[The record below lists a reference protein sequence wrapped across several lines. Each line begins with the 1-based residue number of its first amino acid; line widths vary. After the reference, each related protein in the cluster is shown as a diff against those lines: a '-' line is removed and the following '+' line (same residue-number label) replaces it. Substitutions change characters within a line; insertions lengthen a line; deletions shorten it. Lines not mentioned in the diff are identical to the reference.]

1 MSAPQRPLR
10 RGQPVVALVL
20 LLSLWVGAR
29 SMVWAA
35 SGPDRAEP
43 GTAASL
49 ALTGGIGPASS
60 ARTQPD
66 ASPAGALPHA
76 PQTAPPA
83 DAGPAAALVPVAPPV
98 WPDAQ
103 AGLEARPLAPAVPDP
118 ALAGG
123 VTPVPVSPP
132 PTAAVPPRIAGGHQL
147 LWMAALSQLPMPE
160 LQGSSQPLRSLA
172 APTVSA
178 AARKTRW
185 SADAWLMLR
194 RGGNGFNLPGAGLPG
209 ASLPVGAYGASQAG
223 AVIRYRLAPSSPLRP
238 ALYLRATSA
247 LHAPRGE
254 ELAGGL
260 TLRPVPRLPVAAMI
274 EARATRTMTG
284 TVVRP
289 AAALVSELP
298 PVALPGGLRGEAYVQ
313 AGYVGGRDATLFVDG
328 QGRIERRLISTGRWE
343 LRAGA
348 GTWGGAQRGAK
359 RLDVGPTATLAVPL
373 GPVGGR
379 LSADWRFRVLGNA
392 APSSGPA
399 ITLSAGF

>member
-35 SGPDRAEP
+35 SSPAHPAEADRASTY
-43 GTAASL
+43 GL
-49 ALTGGIGPASS
+49 AGRFA
-60 ARTQPD
+60 PD
-66 ASPAGALPHA
+66 AAPARQPEALQSGEASPQFHPVLPPEPTVA
-76 PQTAPPA
+76 VP
-83 DAGPAAALVPVAPPV
+83 LVPVAPPV
-98 WPDAQ
+98 WPEPQ
-103 AGLEARPLAPAVPDP
+103 ARS
-118 ALAGG
+118 ALDR
-123 VTPVPVSPP
+123 TVPVSPNP
-132 PTAAVPPRIAGGHQL
+132 ASAPAPAPAPASAPTSVAVAPRIAGGHQL
-147 LWMAALSQLPMPE
+147 LWMAALSQLPMPA
-160 LQGSSQPLRSLA
+160 LQEASPSPLA
-172 APTVSA
+172 AALPRQRERQA
-178 AARKTRW
+178 RW
-185 SADAWLMLR
+185 SADGWLLLR

-260 TLRPVPRLPVAAMI
+260 TLRPIPRLPVAAMV

-298 PVALPGGLRGEAYVQ
+298 PLALPGKLRGEVYLQ
-313 AGYVGGRDATLFVDG
+313 AGYVGGRDATAFVDG
-328 QGRIERRLISTGRWE
+328 QARIERRLLGAGRWE

-348 GTWGGAQRGAK
+348 GSWGGAQKGAR

-373 GPVGGR
+373 GSAGGR
-379 LSADWRFRVLGNA
+379 LSADWRFRVAGQA
-392 APSSGPA
+392 APTSGPA